1 MESTFEL
8 VDRVIWVISGMN
20 LGSEGVIFGFGCEVM
35 ILGGRPGVWVNF
47 RYRSSKGDGGK
58 LIGWVNRVGTGRRGV
73 NHIMVHLWGRTI
85 CGVTLSK
92 GLISKGLKIVLI
104 YFFRY

>member
-1 MESTFEL
+1 M
-8 VDRVIWVISGMN
+8 
-20 LGSEGVIFGFGCEVM
+20 
-35 ILGGRPGVWVNF
+35 NF

-85 CGVTLSK
+85 CGVTLSNI
-92 GLISKGLKIVLI
+92 GIFLWIFYGQFVGSDHLWGRT
-104 YFFRY
+104 F